1 MLRSITIDLESE
13 VAMLKC
19 IDIQGEGGMSM
30 RKVLLVLLMVLV
42 LAGNLFAAGAKE
54 SDDTVK
60 IGVSFADFATERWPR
75 EAEMMTELAK
85 ERGAELI
92 YQVAN
97 HDPKLQND
105 QIENMILQGV
115 DVIIIIAQDGSAAV
129 TAVEEAEK
137 SGVKT
142 IAYDRLIP
150 SNKLSAYLT
159 FDNVEIGRAQAR
171 GILKVKDSGNFM
183 LLGGSL
189 DDNCAVLVREGQ
201 MEVLQPYIDKGQIKV
216 VVDQWVQNWDP
227 AEATKIME
235 NALTAQQNRIDA
247 VVSSN
252 DGTALGALQALEAQ
266 GLGGIVPLSG
276 QDATAAGCQSI
287 VDGGLTMTVF
297 NDVRLLAPMAVDLAI
312 DLVQNGAMVKELKEY
327 SLYEL
332 TVDETYRNAGNVGC
346 YFIPV
351 VEIDKSNVYEEIVVS
366 GYQPYDEV
374 YRNVPV
380 ADRPPRP

>member
-1 MLRSITIDLESE
+1 M
-13 VAMLKC
+13 K
-19 IDIQGEGGMSM
+19 
-30 RKVLLVLLMVLV
+30 KLLIALLIASVLV
-42 LAGNLFAAGAKE
+42 SGLYAAGAKE
-54 SDDTVK
+54 TDDIIK

-75 EAEMMTELAK
+75 EAEMMTELA
-85 ERGAELI
+85 EAQGAELI

-115 DVIIIIAQDGSAAV
+115 DVVIIVAQDGSAAV
-129 TAVEEAEK
+129 TAVEEAAK

-150 SNKLSAYLT
+150 SNKLSAYLS

-183 LLGGSL
+183 LLGGSP
-189 DDNCAVLVREGQ
+189 DDNCAVLVRQGQ
-201 MEVLQPYIDKGQIKV
+201 MEVLQPYIDKGQVKI

-235 NALTAQQNRIDA
+235 NALTAQQNKLDA

-276 QDATAAGCQSI
+276 QDATAAGTQSI
-287 VDGGLTMTVF
+287 VDGGMTMTVY

-312 DLVQNGAMVKELKEY
+312 DLVKGGSTVDELHEY

-332 TVDETYRNAGNVGC
+332 TLDETYRNAGKVDC
-346 YFIPV
+346 FFIPV
-351 VEIDKSNVYEEIVVS
+351 VEVDKSNVYEEIVVS

-374 YRNVPV
+374 YRNVP
-380 ADRPPRP
+380 AANRPPRP

>member
-1 MLRSITIDLESE
+1 MKRMLI
-13 VAMLKC
+13 
-19 IDIQGEGGMSM
+19 
-30 RKVLLVLLMVLV
+30 VLLMASVLV
-42 LAGNLFAAGAKE
+42 GGLFAAGAKE
-54 SDDTVK
+54 ADDTIK

-85 ERGAELI
+85 EKGAELI

-115 DVIIIIAQDGSAAV
+115 DVVIIIAQDGSAAV
-129 TAVEEAEK
+129 TAVEEAAK

-150 SNKLSAYLT
+150 SNKLSAYLS

-183 LLGGSL
+183 LLGGSP
-189 DDNCAVLVREGQ
+189 DDNCAVLVRQGQ
-201 MEVLQPYIDKGQIKV
+201 MEVLKPYIDKGQIKI

-235 NALTAQQNRIDA
+235 NALTAQQNKIDA

-266 GLGGIVPLSG
+266 GLGGVVPLSG
-276 QDATAAGCQSI
+276 QDATAAGAQSI
-287 VDGGLTMTVF
+287 VDDGLTMTVY

-312 DLVQNGAMVKELKEY
+312 DLVKGGDVAKSLKDY
-327 SLYEL
+327 TLYEL
-332 TVDETYRNAGNVGC
+332 TLDETYRNAGSVPC

-351 VEIDKSNVYEEIVVS
+351 VEVDESNVYDEVVAS

-374 YRNVPV
+374 YRNVPE

>member
-1 MLRSITIDLESE
+1 MKRIVIAVLVVALLAGSVFATGTKESE
-13 VAMLKC
+13 KK
-19 IDIQGEGGMSM
+19 I
-30 RKVLLVLLMVLV
+30 
-42 LAGNLFAAGAKE
+42 
-54 SDDTVK
+54 K

-85 ERGAELI
+85 SKGAELI

-115 DVIIIIAQDGSAAV
+115 DVVIIIAQDGSAAM
-129 TAVEEAEK
+129 TAVEEAAK

-150 SNKLSAYLT
+150 TNKLSAYLS

-171 GILKVKDSGNFM
+171 GILKAKDEGNFM
-183 LLGGSL
+183 LLGGSP
-189 DDNCAVLVREGQ
+189 DDNCAVLVRQGQ
-201 MEVLQPYIDKGQIKV
+201 MEVLKPYIDSGKITI

-227 AEATKIME
+227 AKATEIME
-235 NALTAQQNRIDA
+235 NSLTAQRNQIDA

-266 GLGGIVPLSG
+266 GLGGKVPLSG
-276 QDATAAGCQSI
+276 QDATSAGAQSI
-287 VDGGLTMTVF
+287 VDGGLTMTVY

-312 DLVQNGAMVKELKEY
+312 DLVKGGNIADDLKEY

-332 TVDETYRNAGNVGC
+332 TLDETYRNAGNVKC
-346 YFIPV
+346 FFIPV
-351 VEIDKSNVYEEIVVS
+351 VEVDSSNVYEEIVAS

-374 YRNVPV
+374 YRNVP
-380 ADRPPRP
+380 ADKRPPRP